1 MELRTISARPMS
13 SLLLF
18 LVLIEVLLPVLLYLG
33 RNRLIFFPSARPG
46 PEAGLAF
53 LRGTADV
60 RAIRIRRADA
70 RLLAA
75 YDVRPLDAEDDGG
88 PVVIFFHG
96 NAGNIAY
103 RAPLIE
109 EFVRGTATRTV
120 LPDYSGYGGSQGSPS
135 EDEVCRDGLAVYE
148 HLVAQGVA
156 PERMVLYGESLGGA
170 VALAVAA
177 QRPIGG
183 VVLQSSFSS
192 LSSMALRLYPWLPL
206 SALLARGA
214 FPNAE
219 RIRELGVPLLVV
231 HGTRDEIIPFAE
243 GQRLYRAAPAGAE
256 WLAVEGAGHNDFF
269 EVAGEGYLRLL
280 GQRFRAWTA
289 TEGRG
294 PQRRGDD
301 R

>member
-1 MELRTISARPMS
+1 MTLRTRTARTMS
-13 SLLLF
+13 SFLLF

-53 LRGTADV
+53 LRGTAQV
-60 RAIRIRRADA
+60 RVIRIRRADG
-70 RLLAA
+70 RRLAA
-75 YDVRPLDAEDDGG
+75 YDVRPMTAGDDGG

-109 EFVRGTATRTV
+109 EFVRGTGVRTV
-120 LPDYSGYGGSQGSPS
+120 LPDYSGYGGNEGSPS
-135 EDEVCRDGLAVYE
+135 EDEVYRDGLAAYDHVIAE
-148 HLVAQGVA
+148 GVT
-156 PERMVLYGESLGGA
+156 PERVVLYGESLGGA

-177 QRPIGG
+177 ERPTAG

-192 LSSMALRLYPWLPL
+192 LSSMALRLYFWLPL
-206 SALLARGA
+206 SALLTRGA

-219 RIRELGVPLLVV
+219 RIREIEAPLLVV

-243 GQRLYRAAPAGAE
+243 GKRLHRAAPAGTQ
-256 WLAVEGAGHNDFF
+256 WLAIEGAGHNDFF
-269 EVAGEGYLRLL
+269 EIAGEEYLRLL
-280 GQRFRAWTA
+280 GQRLRSWTEA
-289 TEGRG
+289 ADRG
-294 PQRRGDD
+294 
-301 R
+301 